1 MIGAVIQRL
10 RDTAMPP
17 LTSVEGA
24 EELEALAKGTA
35 PKSGAAFVI
44 PFRERGDEPDTIS
57 GGYRQHVE
65 TTLLVAVVLR
75 MGNDARGSGRVVLSD
90 AVRDAIEFGLAG
102 WTLGPMHRPFALV
115 GTEASPQANGVT
127 WYVQT
132 WSTNRWIERKP
143 G

>member
-35 PKSGAAFVI
+35 PRAGAAFVI
-44 PFRERGDEPDTIS
+44 PFREQGNEPETIS

-75 MGNDARGSGRVVLSD
+75 KAADSRGASRLTEVD
-90 AVRDAIEFGLAG
+90 AVRAALEAALAG
-102 WTLGPMHRPFALV
+102 WTPDLAAHRPLALV

-132 WSTNRWIERKP
+132 WATDRWIERRP
-143 G
+143 

>member
-44 PFRERGDEPDTIS
+44 PFREQGNEPEVIS

-65 TTLLVAVVLR
+65 ATLLVAVVLR
-75 MGNDARGSGRVVLSD
+75 KAADARGSGRLTEVD
-90 AVRDAIEFGLAG
+90 AVRDALEAALAG
-102 WTLGPMHRPFALV
+102 WTPDPAAHRPLALV
-115 GTEASPQANGVT
+115 GTEPSPQANGVT

-132 WSTNRWIERKP
+132 WATDRWIERKP
-143 G
+143 